1 MPFDSCWDNK
11 EGSMC
16 SMKPFGKVNLP
27 IYFVRQDNKA
37 DRWVWMKCSGKLED
51 VPWMTKTT
59 EYVPLYWE
67 PLPALHITNVSL
79 FTKWEK

>member
-37 DRWVWMKCSGKLED
+37 DR
-51 VPWMTKTT
+51 
-59 EYVPLYWE
+59 
-67 PLPALHITNVSL
+67 
-79 FTKWEK
+79 